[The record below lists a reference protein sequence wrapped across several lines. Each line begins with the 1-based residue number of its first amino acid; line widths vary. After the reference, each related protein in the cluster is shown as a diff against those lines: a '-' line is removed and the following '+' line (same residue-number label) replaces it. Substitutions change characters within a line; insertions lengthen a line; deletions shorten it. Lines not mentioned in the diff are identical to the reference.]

1 MANFRFPNI
10 TNITKETEMA
20 FLKFKNKEEV
30 EGFFDIAASIYTLL
44 AIEVADEYDI
54 TLSPIENDGENVV
67 TVDFVLT
74 GIKKHH
80 TVRLQYDGRETG
92 EWFLWCNA
100 DADRDTACNFHQG
113 NRLKPV
119 AANGKIYEVCKHII
133 GVCDAFKDNISYI
146 TDDMLSVGVE
156 KPAKKEKEPFEQ
168 LKRFAFKIP
177 VLLEGDRGSGK
188 TYEAFEYAK
197 SLNIEPSFVGGHA
210 GIESIDLL
218 GCLVPYA
225 GQESKIEDTSV
236 SAADF
241 FSGDYQMKVSSGHS
255 NSLIWKDGPI
265 AEAFRKAQN
274 GEKAVLIIDELLRIP
289 QRELNILLTALSP
302 VHGKYNLR
310 TGRILEVING
320 VAREEVLSCDTRNL
334 FVLATTN
341 VGGQYA
347 VDTIDPALA
356 ERFIVVRKDTEVDTL
371 IDILK
376 NKAEEKG
383 FHYTLAQKAGL
394 FFEKMTNAKEQGL
407 VAEAPTLRTLSR
419 AFDLADKEEDVK
431 DYILD
436 QKLLWVDRDVYGKP
450 VKEQIELIERII
462 NDYF

>member
-1 MANFRFPNI
+1 MAELRF
-10 TNITKETEMA
+10 KS
-20 FLKFKNKEEV
+20 KYEV
-30 EGFFDIAASIYTLL
+30 EAFFETTSQVFTTTSAT
-44 AIEVADEYDI
+44 VKKEYNI
-54 TLSPIENDGENVV
+54 ILSSIENNGDNIV
-67 TVDFVLT
+67 TVDFVLA
-74 GIKKHH
+74 GKNKHH
-80 TVRLQYDGRETG
+80 TVRLQYDGKETG
-92 EWFLWCNA
+92 EWSMWCNA
-100 DADRDTACNFHQG
+100 DADKDTACNFHQG
-113 NRLKPV
+113 NSLRPV
-119 AANGKIYEVCKHII
+119 ACNGTIYEVCKHII
-133 GVCDAFKDNISYI
+133 SVCDTFKDTIAYT
-146 TDDMLSVGVE
+146 TDDMLSEANVIE
-156 KPAKKEKEPFEQ
+156 KPAKQKQEEPFKE

-177 VLLEGDRGSGK
+177 VLVEGDRGSGK

-225 GQESKIEDTSV
+225 GQENKLQDTSV

-241 FSGDYQMKVSSGHS
+241 FSGDYQMNISSNNS

-274 GEKAVLIIDELLRIP
+274 GEKAILIIDELLRIP

-320 VAREEVLSCDTRNL
+320 VAREEILSCDTRDL

-356 ERFIVVRKDTEVDTL
+356 ERFVVVRKDTEQKTL
-371 IDILK
+371 VNILK
-376 NKAEEKG
+376 NKAKLKG
-383 FHYTLAQKAGL
+383 FSETLAEQAGFL
-394 FFEKMTNAKEQGL
+394 FLNRMNNAKEQGL
-407 VAEAPTLRTLSR
+407 IEEVPTLRTLSR
-419 AFDLADKEEDVK
+419 AFDLAEKEDEVK
-431 DYILD
+431 DYIFD
-436 QKLLWVDRDVYGKP
+436 QHLLWVARDVYGKP
-450 VKEQIELIERII
+450 DKEQIRCIKKIIEDI
-462 NDYF
+462 F

>member
-1 MANFRFPNI
+1 MANLR
-10 TNITKETEMA
+10 
-20 FLKFKNKEEV
+20 FKNKKEV
-30 EGFFDIAASIYTLL
+30 EEFFDIAASIYTLL

-67 TVDFVLT
+67 TVDFVLA
-74 GIKKHH
+74 GNNKHH
-80 TVRLQYDGRETG
+80 TVRLQYDGKETG

-100 DADRDTACNFHQG
+100 DADKDTACNFHQG
-113 NRLKPV
+113 NSLKPISV
-119 AANGKIYEVCKHII
+119 NGTIYKVCKHII
-133 GVCDAFKDNISYI
+133 GVCDTFKDNISYI
-146 TDDMLSVGVE
+146 TDDMLSEAGVIE

-177 VLLEGDRGSGK
+177 VLVEGDRGSGK

-197 SLNIEPSFVGGHA
+197 SLDIEPSFVGGHA

-225 GQESKIEDTSV
+225 GQENKLQDTSV

-241 FSGDYQMKVSSGHS
+241 FSGDYQMKVSSSNS

-274 GEKAVLIIDELLRIP
+274 GEKAILIIDELLRIP

-310 TGRILEVING
+310 TGRILEVIDG
-320 VAREEVLSCDTRNL
+320 VAREEVLSCDTRDL

-356 ERFIVVRKDTEVDTL
+356 ERFVLVRKDTEYDRLVS
-371 IDILK
+371 ILRK
-376 NKAEEKG
+376 KAQEKG
-383 FHYTLAQKAGL
+383 FNENLADKAGM
-394 FFEKMTNAKEQGL
+394 FFNRMLSAKEQGI
-407 VAEAPTLRTLSR
+407 VEEVPTLRTLSR
-419 AFDLADKEEDVK
+419 AFDLAEKEDEVK
-431 DYILD
+431 DYIFD
-436 QKLLWVDRDVYGKP
+436 QHLLWVARDVYGKP
-450 VKEQIELIERII
+450 DREQVDVVKQIMEQI
-462 NDYF
+462 F

>member
-1 MANFRFPNI
+1 MAELR
-10 TNITKETEMA
+10 
-20 FLKFKNKEEV
+20 FKNKNEV
-30 EGFFDIAASIYTLL
+30 ENFFDRAASIYTLL
-44 AIEVADEYDI
+44 AIEVANEYNI
-54 TLSPIENDGENVV
+54 TLSSIENDCDNVI
-67 TVDFVLT
+67 TADFVLE
-74 GIKKHH
+74 GKNKHH
-80 TVRLQYDGRETG
+80 TVRLQYDGKETG

-100 DADRDTACNFHQG
+100 NADKDTVCNFYKG
-113 NRLKPV
+113 NSLK
-119 AANGKIYEVCKHII
+119 EVSVNNTMYAMCKHII
-133 GVCDAFKDNISYI
+133 GVCDTFKDNISYI
-146 TDDMLSVGVE
+146 TDDMLSEAGVIE
-156 KPAKKEKEPFEQ
+156 KPAKNEEKEEPFKE

-177 VLLEGDRGSGK
+177 VLVEGDRGSGK

-241 FSGDYQMKVSSGHS
+241 FSGDYQMNISSNNN

-274 GEKAVLIIDELLRIP
+274 GKKSILIIDELLRIP

-310 TGRILEVING
+310 TGRILEVIDG
-320 VAREEVLSCDTRNL
+320 VAREEVLSCDTRDL

-356 ERFIVVRKDTEVDTL
+356 ERFVVVRKDTEFDTL
-371 IDILK
+371 VSILK
-376 NKAEEKG
+376 EKAKEKG
-383 FHYTLAQKAGL
+383 FNETLAEKAGL
-394 FFEKMTNAKEQGL
+394 FLNRMTDAKEQGL
-407 VAEAPTLRTLSR
+407 VAEVPTLRTLSR
-419 AFDLADKEEDVK
+419 AFDLAEQEEEVKE
-431 DYILD
+431 YIFT

-450 VKEQIELIERII
+450 DKEEIRCIKKIIEDI
-462 NDYF
+462 F

>member
-1 MANFRFPNI
+1 MAELR
-10 TNITKETEMA
+10 
-20 FLKFKNKEEV
+20 FKNKNEV
-30 EGFFDIAASIYTLL
+30 ENFFDRAASIYTLL
-44 AIEVADEYDI
+44 AIEVANEYNI
-54 TLSPIENDGENVV
+54 TLSSIENDCDNVI
-67 TVDFVLT
+67 TTDFVLE
-74 GIKKHH
+74 GKNKHH
-80 TVRLQYDGRETG
+80 TVRLQYDGKETG

-100 DADRDTACNFHQG
+100 NADKDTVCNFHKG
-113 NRLKPV
+113 NSLK
-119 AANGKIYEVCKHII
+119 EVSVNNTMYAMCKHIV
-133 GVCDAFKDNISYI
+133 GVCDTFKDNISYI
-146 TDDMLSVGVE
+146 TDDMLSEAGVIE
-156 KPAKKEKEPFEQ
+156 KPAKNEEKEEPFKE

-177 VLLEGDRGSGK
+177 VLVEGDRGSGK

-225 GQESKIEDTSV
+225 GQENKLQDTSV

-241 FSGDYQMKVSSGHS
+241 FSGDYQMNISSNNN

-274 GEKAVLIIDELLRIP
+274 GKKSILIIDELLRIP

-310 TGRILEVING
+310 TGRILEVIDG
-320 VAREEVLSCDTRNL
+320 VAREEVLSCDTRDL

-356 ERFIVVRKDTEVDTL
+356 ERFIVLRKDTEFDTL
-371 IDILK
+371 VSILK
-376 NKAEEKG
+376 QKAREKG
-383 FHYTLAQKAGL
+383 FNETLAEKAGL
-394 FFEKMTNAKEQGL
+394 FLNRMTDAKEQGL
-407 VAEAPTLRTLSR
+407 IEEVPTLRTLSR
-419 AFDLADKEEDVK
+419 AFDLAEKEDEVK
-431 DYILD
+431 DYIFD
-436 QKLLWVDRDVYGKP
+436 QHLLWVARDVYGKP
-450 VKEQIELIERII
+450 DKEQVRCVKRILEDIIDNLDNI
-462 NDYF
+462 NL

>member
-1 MANFRFPNI
+1 MAELR
-10 TNITKETEMA
+10 
-20 FLKFKNKEEV
+20 FKNKNEV
-30 EGFFDIAASIYTLL
+30 EDFFDRAASIYTLL
-44 AIEVADEYDI
+44 AIEVANEYNI
-54 TLSPIENDGENVV
+54 TLSSIENDCDNVI
-67 TVDFVLT
+67 TADFVLE
-74 GIKKHH
+74 GKNKHH
-80 TVRLQYDGRETG
+80 TVRLQYDGKETG

-100 DADRDTACNFHQG
+100 NADKDTVCNFHKG
-113 NRLKPV
+113 NSLK
-119 AANGKIYEVCKHII
+119 EVSVNNTMYAMCKHII
-133 GVCDAFKDNISYI
+133 GVCDTFKDNISYI
-146 TDDMLSVGVE
+146 TDDMLSEAGVIE
-156 KPAKKEKEPFEQ
+156 KPAKNEEKEEPFKE

-177 VLLEGDRGSGK
+177 VLVEGDRGSGK

-225 GQESKIEDTSV
+225 GQENKLQDTSV

-241 FSGDYQMKVSSGHS
+241 FSGDYQMKVSSNSS

-274 GEKAVLIIDELLRIP
+274 GEKSILIIDELLRIP

-310 TGRILEVING
+310 TGRILEVIDG
-320 VAREEVLSCDTRNL
+320 VAREEVLSCDTQNL

-356 ERFIVVRKDTEVDTL
+356 ERFIVLRKDTEFDTL
-371 IDILK
+371 VSILK
-376 NKAEEKG
+376 EKAKEKG
-383 FHYTLAQKAGL
+383 FNETLAEKAGL
-394 FFEKMTNAKEQGL
+394 FLNRMTDAKEQGL
-407 VAEAPTLRTLSR
+407 VAEVPTLRTLSR
-419 AFDLADKEEDVK
+419 AFDLAEQEEEVKE
-431 DYILD
+431 YILA

-450 VKEQIELIERII
+450 VKEQMEVIKNLLES
-462 NDYF
+462 YF

>member
-1 MANFRFPNI
+1 MANLN
-10 TNITKETEMA
+10 
-20 FLKFKNKEEV
+20 FKNKREV
-30 EGFFDIAASIYTLL
+30 EEFFDTSASIYTLL
-44 AIEVADEYDI
+44 AIEVANEYNMAF
-54 TLSPIENDGENVV
+54 SQIENDGENVI
-67 TVDFVLT
+67 TIDFLLE
-74 GIKKHH
+74 GRNKHH
-80 TVRLQYDGRETG
+80 TVRLQYDGKESG

-100 DADRDTACNFHQG
+100 DADKDTACNFHQG
-113 NRLKPV
+113 NSLKPISV
-119 AANGKIYEVCKHII
+119 NGIIYGVCKHII
-133 GVCDAFKDNISYI
+133 GVCGAFKDNISYI
-146 TDDMLSVGVE
+146 TDDMLSEAGVIE
-156 KPAKKEKEPFEQ
+156 KPAKPKEEPFEQ

-177 VLLEGDRGSGK
+177 VLVEGDRGSGK

-197 SLNIEPSFVGGHA
+197 SLDIEPSFVGGHA

-225 GQESKIEDTSV
+225 GQENKIEDTSV

-241 FSGDYQMKVSSGHS
+241 FSGDYQMKVSSNSS

-265 AEAFRKAQN
+265 AEAFRKAQS
-274 GEKAVLIIDELLRIP
+274 GDKAILIIDELLRIP

-310 TGRILEVING
+310 TGRILDIKNG
-320 VAREEVLSCDTRNL
+320 VAREEVLSCDTRDL

-376 NKAEEKG
+376 YKAEEKG
-383 FHYTLAQKAGL
+383 FHFTVAQKAGL
-394 FFEKMTNAKEQGL
+394 FFEKMTDAKEQGL

-419 AFDLADKEEDVK
+419 AFDLAEKEEDVK

-450 VKEQIELIERII
+450 VKEQTEMIEKIVKT
-462 NDYF
+462 YF

>member
-1 MANFRFPNI
+1 MAELR
-10 TNITKETEMA
+10 
-20 FLKFKNKEEV
+20 FKNKNEV
-30 EGFFDIAASIYTLL
+30 ENFFDRAASIYTLL
-44 AIEVADEYDI
+44 AIEVANEYNI
-54 TLSPIENDGENVV
+54 TLSSIENDCDNVI
-67 TVDFVLT
+67 TADFVLE
-74 GIKKHH
+74 GKNKHH
-80 TVRLQYDGRETG
+80 TVRLQYDGKETG

-100 DADRDTACNFHQG
+100 NADKDTVCNFHKG
-113 NRLKPV
+113 NSLK
-119 AANGKIYEVCKHII
+119 EVSVNNTMYAMCKHII
-133 GVCDAFKDNISYI
+133 GVCDTFKDNISYI
-146 TDDMLSVGVE
+146 TDDMLSEAGVIE
-156 KPAKKEKEPFEQ
+156 KPAKNEEKEEPFKE

-177 VLLEGDRGSGK
+177 VLVEGDRGSGK

-225 GQESKIEDTSV
+225 GQENKLQDTSV

-241 FSGDYQMKVSSGHS
+241 FSGDYQMNISSNNN

-274 GEKAVLIIDELLRIP
+274 GEKAILIIDELLRIP

-310 TGRILEVING
+310 TGRILEVIDG
-320 VAREEVLSCDTRNL
+320 VAREEVLSCDTRDL

-356 ERFIVVRKDTEVDTL
+356 ERFVVVRKDTEFDTL
-371 IDILK
+371 VSILK
-376 NKAEEKG
+376 QKAREKG
-383 FHYTLAQKAGL
+383 FNETMAEKAGL
-394 FFEKMTNAKEQGL
+394 FLNRMTDAKEQGL
-407 VAEAPTLRTLSR
+407 IEEVPTLRTLSR
-419 AFDLADKEEDVK
+419 AFDLAEKEDEVK
-431 DYILD
+431 DYIFD
-436 QKLLWVDRDVYGKP
+436 QHLLWVARDVYGKP
-450 VKEQIELIERII
+450 DKEQVRCVKRILEDIIDNLDNI
-462 NDYF
+462 NL

>member
-1 MANFRFPNI
+1 MANLR
-10 TNITKETEMA
+10 
-20 FLKFKNKEEV
+20 FKNKKEV
-30 EGFFDIAASIYTLL
+30 EEFFDIAASIYTLL

-67 TVDFVLT
+67 TVDFVLA
-74 GIKKHH
+74 GNNKHH
-80 TVRLQYDGRETG
+80 TVRLQYDGKETG

-100 DADRDTACNFHQG
+100 DADKDTACNFHQG
-113 NRLKPV
+113 NSLKPISV
-119 AANGKIYEVCKHII
+119 NGTIYKVCKHII
-133 GVCDAFKDNISYI
+133 GVCDTFKDNISYI
-146 TDDMLSVGVE
+146 TDDMLSEAGVIE
-156 KPAKKEKEPFEQ
+156 KPAKNEEKEEPFKE

-177 VLLEGDRGSGK
+177 VLVEGDRGSGK

-197 SLNIEPSFVGGHA
+197 SLGIEPSFVGGHA

-225 GQESKIEDTSV
+225 GQENKIEDTSV

-241 FSGDYQMKVSSGHS
+241 FSGDYQMNISSNNS
-255 NSLIWKDGPI
+255 TSLIWKDGPI

-310 TGRILEVING
+310 TGRILEVIDG
-320 VAREEVLSCDTRNL
+320 VAREEVLSCDTRDL

-356 ERFIVVRKDTEVDTL
+356 ERFVLVRKDTEYDRLVS
-371 IDILK
+371 ILRK
-376 NKAEEKG
+376 KAQEKG
-383 FHYTLAQKAGL
+383 FNENLADKAGM
-394 FFEKMTNAKEQGL
+394 FFNRMLSAKEQGI
-407 VAEAPTLRTLSR
+407 VEEVPTLRTLSR
-419 AFDLADKEEDVK
+419 AFDLAEKEDEVK
-431 DYILD
+431 DYIFD
-436 QKLLWVDRDVYGKP
+436 QHLLWVARDVYGKP
-450 VKEQIELIERII
+450 DREQVDVVKQIMEQI
-462 NDYF
+462 F

>member
-1 MANFRFPNI
+1 MAKLN
-10 TNITKETEMA
+10 
-20 FLKFKNKEEV
+20 FKNKREV
-30 EGFFDIAASIYTLL
+30 EEFFRKTSQSYSSVSVQ
-44 AIEVADEYDI
+44 VAEEYN
-54 TLSPIENDGENVV
+54 TTFAPIENDGENVV
-67 TVDFVLT
+67 TVDFVLA
-74 GIKKHH
+74 GKNKYH
-80 TVRLQYDGRETG
+80 TVRLQYDGKETG

-100 DADRDTACNFHQG
+100 DEDRDTACNFHQG
-113 NRLKPV
+113 NSLKPIS
-119 AANGKIYEVCKHII
+119 ANGTIYEVCKHII
-133 GVCDAFKDNISYI
+133 GVCDIFKDNISYI
-146 TDDMLSVGVE
+146 TDDMLSEAGVD
-156 KPAKKEKEPFEQ
+156 KPVKQKEEPFKE

-177 VLLEGDRGSGK
+177 VLVEGDRGSGK

-225 GQESKIEDTSV
+225 GQENKLEDTSV

-265 AEAFRKAQN
+265 AEAFRKAQS

-347 VDTIDPALA
+347 VGATCS
-356 ERFIVVRKDTEVDTL
+356 
-371 IDILK
+371 
-376 NKAEEKG
+376 
-383 FHYTLAQKAGL
+383 H
-394 FFEKMTNAKEQGL
+394 
-407 VAEAPTLRTLSR
+407 
-419 AFDLADKEEDVK
+419 
-431 DYILD
+431 
-436 QKLLWVDRDVYGKP
+436 
-450 VKEQIELIERII
+450 II
-462 NDYF
+462 Y

>member
-1 MANFRFPNI
+1 MAELR
-10 TNITKETEMA
+10 
-20 FLKFKNKEEV
+20 FKNKKEV
-30 EGFFDIAASIYTLL
+30 EEFFDIAASIYTLL

-67 TVDFVLT
+67 TVDFVLA
-74 GIKKHH
+74 GNNKHH
-80 TVRLQYDGRETG
+80 TVRLQYDGKETG

-100 DADRDTACNFHQG
+100 DADKDTACNFHQG
-113 NRLKPV
+113 NSLKPISV
-119 AANGKIYEVCKHII
+119 NGTIYKVCKHII
-133 GVCDAFKDNISYI
+133 GVCDTFKDNISYI
-146 TDDMLSVGVE
+146 TDDMLSEAGVIE

-177 VLLEGDRGSGK
+177 VLVEGDRGSGK

-197 SLNIEPSFVGGHA
+197 SLDIEPSFVGGHA

-241 FSGDYQMKVSSGHS
+241 FSGDYQMKVSSINS

-274 GEKAVLIIDELLRIP
+274 GEKAILIIDELLRIP

-310 TGRILEVING
+310 TGRILEVIDG
-320 VAREEVLSCDTRNL
+320 VAREEVLSCDTRDL

-356 ERFIVVRKDTEVDTL
+356 ERFVLVRKDTEYDRLVS
-371 IDILK
+371 ILRK
-376 NKAEEKG
+376 KAQEKG
-383 FHYTLAQKAGL
+383 FNENLADKAGM
-394 FFEKMTNAKEQGL
+394 FFNRMLSAKEQGI
-407 VAEAPTLRTLSR
+407 VEEVPTLRTLSR
-419 AFDLADKEEDVK
+419 AFDLAEKEDEVK
-431 DYILD
+431 DYIFD
-436 QKLLWVDRDVYGKP
+436 QHLLWVARDVYGKP
-450 VKEQIELIERII
+450 DREQVDVVKQIMEQI
-462 NDYF
+462 F

>member
-1 MANFRFPNI
+1 MANLR
-10 TNITKETEMA
+10 
-20 FLKFKNKEEV
+20 FKNKKEV
-30 EGFFDIAASIYTLL
+30 EEFFDIAASIYTLL

-67 TVDFVLT
+67 TVDFVLA
-74 GIKKHH
+74 GNNKHH
-80 TVRLQYDGRETG
+80 TVRLQYDGKETG

-100 DADRDTACNFHQG
+100 DADKDTACNFHQG
-113 NRLKPV
+113 NSLKPISV
-119 AANGKIYEVCKHII
+119 NGTIYKVCKHII
-133 GVCDAFKDNISYI
+133 GVCDTFKDNISYI
-146 TDDMLSVGVE
+146 TDDMLSEAGVIE

-177 VLLEGDRGSGK
+177 VLVEGDRGSGK

-197 SLNIEPSFVGGHA
+197 SLDIKPSFVGGHA

-225 GQESKIEDTSV
+225 GQENKIEDTSV

-241 FSGDYQMKVSSGHS
+241 FSGDYQMKVSSSNS

-274 GEKAVLIIDELLRIP
+274 GEKAILIIDELLRIP

-310 TGRILEVING
+310 TGRILEVIDG
-320 VAREEVLSCDTRNL
+320 VAREEVLSCDTRDL

-356 ERFIVVRKDTEVDTL
+356 ERFVVVRKDTEQNTL
-371 IDILK
+371 VNILK
-376 NKAEEKG
+376 NKAKLKG
-383 FHYTLAQKAGL
+383 FSETLAEQAGFL
-394 FFEKMTNAKEQGL
+394 FLNRMNNAKEQGL
-407 VAEAPTLRTLSR
+407 IEEVPTLRTLSR
-419 AFDLADKEEDVK
+419 AFDLAEKEDEVK
-431 DYILD
+431 DYIFD
-436 QKLLWVDRDVYGKP
+436 QHLLWVARDVYGKP
-450 VKEQIELIERII
+450 DKEQIRCIKKIVEDI
-462 NDYF
+462 F